1 MDLFRS
7 GKGLLIIIKKIRES
21 KGYLIDNNKT
31 VITMVNLDEI
41 TRTVITRCKIEGVV
55 FLLSW
60 GACVH

>member
-21 KGYLIDNNKT
+21 KGYFIDNNKT
-31 VITMVNLDEI
+31 VIMMVNLDEI
-41 TRTVITRCKIEGVV
+41 TRTVITQCKIEGVV